1 MPLKFKNIPKSPHK
15 TIWYHLMNFFVPH
28 ILSAEI
34 RTFEEPC
41 AKDLLIVEK
50 KWHSLKFFHHID
62 LCTLHYFHSFCNKT
76 PWLLR
81 KESAFSK
88 KLPLN
93 FPLHNSVTPTEKI
106 RVFQKKLQ
114 KTLTLWPIFGP
125 KIGLLVRFLDHMMQ
139 NFKYNRRLTL
149 VILWTSLKVR
159 YKPTGPAPNSQPHP
173 SLFFLTSAGHS
184 TELFWLL
191 HTLKRVNLLL
201 STPWMWITQTQHWS
215 E

>member
-1 MPLKFKNIPKSPHK
+1 MPLKFKNIPKRPHK

-41 AKDLLIVEK
+41 AKDLLIAEK
-50 KWHSLKFFHHID
+50 NDILWNSST
-62 LCTLHYFHSFCNKT
+62 TLICVHYTISTPFATKLRGSCGKNLLFRRNFRSIFPCII
-76 PWLLR
+76 PWLPR
-81 KESAFSK
+81 KKSGFFKK
-88 KLPLN
+88 KL
-93 FPLHNSVTPTEKI
+93 H
-106 RVFQKKLQ
+106 

-159 YKPTGPAPNSQPHP
+159 YKPTGLAPNSQPHP

-184 TELFWLL
+184 TELFDSSI
-191 HTLKRVNLLL
+191 N
-201 STPWMWITQTQHWS
+201 
-215 E
+215 

>member
-15 TIWYHLMNFFVPH
+15 TIWYHLMNFF
-28 ILSAEI
+28 
-34 RTFEEPC
+34 C
-41 AKDLLIVEK
+41 ATYSFCRNSDFWGALRKRPIDCRK

-125 KIGLLVRFLDHMMQ
+125 KIGLLVWFLDHMMQ
-139 NFKYNRRLTL
+139 NFKYNYKVTTSTFTKSAQKSVSLTERLMVSCSIYVRGELGGLATRAGQR
-149 VILWTSLKVR
+149 SLLEML
-159 YKPTGPAPNSQPHP
+159 PMH
-173 SLFFLTSAGHS
+173 SL
-184 TELFWLL
+184 
-191 HTLKRVNLLL
+191 
-201 STPWMWITQTQHWS
+201 
-215 E
+215 

>member
-1 MPLKFKNIPKSPHK
+1 M
-15 TIWYHLMNFFVPH
+15 PH

-41 AKDLLIVEK
+41 AKDLLIAEK
-50 KWHSLKFFHHID
+50 NDILWNSST
-62 LCTLHYFHSFCNKT
+62 TLICVHYTISTPFATKLRGSCGKNLLFRRNFRSIFPCII
-76 PWLLR
+76 PWLPR
-81 KESAFSK
+81 KKSGFFKK
-88 KLPLN
+88 KL
-93 FPLHNSVTPTEKI
+93 H
-106 RVFQKKLQ
+106 

-184 TELFWLL
+184 TELFDSSI
-191 HTLKRVNLLL
+191 N
-201 STPWMWITQTQHWS
+201 
-215 E
+215 

>member
-41 AKDLLIVEK
+41 AKDLLIAEK
-50 KWHSLKFFHHID
+50 HDILWNSST
-62 LCTLHYFHSFCNKT
+62 TLICVHYTISTPFATKLRGSCGKNLLFRRNFRSIFPCII
-76 PWLLR
+76 PWLPR
-81 KESAFSK
+81 KKSGFFKK
-88 KLPLN
+88 KL
-93 FPLHNSVTPTEKI
+93 H
-106 RVFQKKLQ
+106 

-139 NFKYNRRLTL
+139 NFKNNRRLTL

-159 YKPTGPAPNSQPHP
+159 YKPTGPAPNSQPHR

-184 TELFWLL
+184 TELFDSSI
-191 HTLKRVNLLL
+191 N
-201 STPWMWITQTQHWS
+201 
-215 E
+215 

>member
-15 TIWYHLMNFFVPH
+15 TIWYHLMNFF
-28 ILSAEI
+28 
-34 RTFEEPC
+34 C
-41 AKDLLIVEK
+41 ATYSFRRNSDFWGALRKRPIDCRK

-184 TELFWLL
+184 TELFDSSI
-191 HTLKRVNLLL
+191 N
-201 STPWMWITQTQHWS
+201 
-215 E
+215 

>member
-1 MPLKFKNIPKSPHK
+1 
-15 TIWYHLMNFFVPH
+15 MNFFLCH
-28 ILSAEI
+28 I
-34 RTFEEPC
+34 FFPQ
-41 AKDLLIVEK
+41 KFGLLRSPAQKTYWLQK
-50 KWHSLKFFHHID
+50 KWHSLKFFHHIG

-184 TELFWLL
+184 TELFDSSI
-191 HTLKRVNLLL
+191 N
-201 STPWMWITQTQHWS
+201 
-215 E
+215 